1 MREAIM
7 TMPLT
12 KSREEWQTRL
22 TDNAIDFLNRAIDEF
37 KDRPKYSIINFYTAV
52 ELFLKA
58 RLSREHWSLIVRK
71 SPDRKKFEAGDFDS
85 VTFDEACER
94 LKNVV
99 ESPVPER
106 ARNNFDAI
114 RKHRNKMVHFFHDV
128 DGGTGAPIEVI
139 AREQLRA
146 WYDLHKLLTVD
157 WRPAFVDYAAHFALI
172 EKKLTGHREF
182 LRAKFNDLAP
192 LIKAE
197 SSKGAQFRMCG
208 SCAFKSARTRA
219 VLGALFESECLV
231 CRYRDRWVDYNCSKC
246 GVPGRLREG
255 GDFACGK
262 CGAGEDHEAI
272 YDRLNE
278 FVATPDNYFEA
289 PFPAHCSE
297 CEGYQT
303 VAEYK
308 GKFLCV
314 VCLSVSNE
322 VGTCGWCG
330 ESGTGDMEDSGM
342 TGCTVCDGSIGHQM
356 SKDD

>member
-1 MREAIM
+1 M

-139 AREQLRA
+139 ARESSCALGTTFTSCLLSIGAR
-146 WYDLHKLLTVD
+146 HLLT
-157 WRPAFVDYAAHFALI
+157 
-172 EKKLTGHREF
+172 
-182 LRAKFNDLAP
+182 
-192 LIKAE
+192 
-197 SSKGAQFRMCG
+197 
-208 SCAFKSARTRA
+208 TRHTS
-219 VLGALFESECLV
+219 L
-231 CRYRDRWVDYNCSKC
+231 
-246 GVPGRLREG
+246 
-255 GDFACGK
+255 
-262 CGAGEDHEAI
+262 
-272 YDRLNE
+272 
-278 FVATPDNYFEA
+278 
-289 PFPAHCSE
+289 
-297 CEGYQT
+297 
-303 VAEYK
+303 
-308 GKFLCV
+308 
-314 VCLSVSNE
+314 
-322 VGTCGWCG
+322 
-330 ESGTGDMEDSGM
+330 
-342 TGCTVCDGSIGHQM
+342 
-356 SKDD
+356 